1 MKKLS
6 KKSNQKFVS
15 IITVVLNGGKTLE
28 RTIQSILKQSY
39 KNFELII
46 IDGGS
51 TDNTL
56 EIINKYKNKKIISIS
71 KKDKGIYYA
80 MNKGIKIASGEI
92 IGILNADDIYLKN
105 TLKIVNF
112 YFTKYK
118 HIDFL
123 FGSVKKD
130 RVMSGYHPEKI
141 IHKFNIF
148 PGHSSG
154 FFIKRKVHQK
164 FGLYNTKFKYSADFD
179 LMYRLIVKYKLKGMC
194 TKKNEVTGIFSMQ
207 GISNKVSFY
216 TKLKE
221 ETRIRLHNKQSF
233 LFVMV
238 LNILHSFNYIFNK
251 LKKL

>member
-1 MKKLS
+1 MKKFS
-6 KKSNQKFVS
+6 KKSDKKFIS

-28 RTIQSILKQSY
+28 RTIKSVLNQSY

-56 EIINKYKNKKIISIS
+56 EIINKYKSKKIISKS
-71 KKDKGIYYA
+71 KKDKGIYHA
-80 MNKGIKIASGEI
+80 MNKGINIASGEI

-105 TLKIVNF
+105 ALKIVDF
-112 YFTKYK
+112 YFTKYEY
-118 HIDFL
+118 IDFL

-130 RVMSGYHPEKI
+130 RIMSGYHPEKI
-141 IHKFNIF
+141 NHKFNIF

-154 FFIKRKVHQK
+154 FFIKKKVHQIV
-164 FGLYNTKFKYSADFD
+164 GLYNTKFKYSADFD
-179 LMYRLIVKYKLKGMC
+179 IIYRLIVKHNLKGMC

-207 GISNKVSFY
+207 GISNQVSFY

-221 ETRIRLHNKQSF
+221 ETRIRIHNKQNL
-233 LFVMV
+233 LFVIV
-238 LNILHSFNYIFNK
+238 LIILHSLNYIFNK